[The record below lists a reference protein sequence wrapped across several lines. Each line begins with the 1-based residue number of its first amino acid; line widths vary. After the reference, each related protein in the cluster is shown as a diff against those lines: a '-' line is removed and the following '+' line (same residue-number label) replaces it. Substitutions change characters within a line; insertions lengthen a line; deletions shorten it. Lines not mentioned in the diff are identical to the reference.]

1 MADQLSR
8 MQQQY
13 LSHREVDYDQ
23 PLSRKVTVGSVEL
36 DIAVSDDELVMMKK
50 CENEVH

>member
-8 MQQQY
+8 MRQQNS
-13 LSHREVDYDQ
+13 LHREVDYDQ
-23 PLSRKVTVGSVEL
+23 QLSRKVTVVSVEM